1 MREEGLEGV
10 IVVVSETEMRRKRM
24 SEGYVSETG
33 KRGEDVS
40 DRLGGEGRGAS
51 Q

>member
-33 KRGEDVS
+33 KRGE
-40 DRLGGEGRGAS
+40 GRGAS

>member
-1 MREEGLEGV
+1 
-10 IVVVSETEMRRKRM
+10 M
-24 SEGYVSETG
+24 SEGFDSHTG

-51 Q
+51 K

>member
-10 IVVVSETEMRRKRM
+10 IVVVSETEMRGKRM

-33 KRGEDVS
+33 
-40 DRLGGEGRGAS
+40 
-51 Q
+51 